1 MKCQK
6 GKGKS
11 QFLLKKEL
19 HQKKDKILR
28 INMTE
33 EVEDL
38 YAENYKTLLKE
49 TEDDVKK

>member
-1 MKCQK
+1 MSERERKKSIPFKK
-6 GKGKS
+6 GITS
-11 QFLLKKEL
+11 
-19 HQKKDKILR
+19 KKDKILR

-49 TEDDVKK
+49 TKDDLKK